1 MSLLWDYGKTS
12 GSKRLMD
19 KLTCHGCQKSA
30 KLFLHVMDDSFI
42 YALCRKC
49 VIVQL
54 DIEHYMRKNNQL

>member
-1 MSLLWDYGKTS
+1 MN
-12 GSKRLMD
+12 

-54 DIEHYMRKNNQL
+54 DIEHYMRKNNEL